1 VPDACLNGLKTI
13 LSRYVTFTL
22 SVNIEDVTAVRMM
35 AAGKFVSYL
44 RVSTQQQGK
53 SGLGLEAQKE
63 AVTGFLNG
71 GRWKLVEE
79 VVEVESGKRS
89 DRPQLAR
96 ALSLCRIHRATL
108 LVAKLDRLA
117 RNVAFI
123 SALMEA
129 GVAFQAVDLPNAN
142 NLTVHIMAAM
152 AEYEAKAISERTKV
166 ALAAAKAR
174 GTPLGYHS
182 WKKDR
187 KQWKVQT
194 VSGKGNAASAKVRAG
209 QASKR
214 ASDLMP
220 VIDAIKAEGATS
232 LRQIATALNEKKIP
246 TARGGEWRAVQVQR
260 LLTRP

>member
-1 VPDACLNGLKTI
+1 MT
-13 LSRYVTFTL
+13 
-22 SVNIEDVTAVRMM
+22 E
-35 AAGKFVSYL
+35 GKFVSYL
-44 RVSTQQQGK
+44 RVSSQQQGK
-53 SGLGLEAQKE
+53 SGLGLEAQRE
-63 AVTGFLNG
+63 SVAGHLNG

-79 VVEVESGKRS
+79 VVEVESGKRG

-174 GTPLGYHS
+174 GTALGYHS
-182 WKKDR
+182 WKKDGKR
-187 KQWKVQT
+187 WKVEA
-194 VSGKGNAASAKVRAG
+194 VASKGNAASAKVRAG
-209 QASKR
+209 LANKR
-214 ASDLMP
+214 ASDLLP
-220 VIDAIKAEGATS
+220 VIDAIKAESAMS
-232 LRQIATALNEKKIP
+232 LRQIAAALNSKKIP
-246 TARGGEWRAVQVQR
+246 TSRGGEWSPVQVQR
-260 LLTRP
+260 LLARLCEKGRNKRGA